1 MSRGS
6 CSIELFRDTAEIRV
20 ERVARGF
27 VAQKRTAVF
36 GGEDQMNVNGGK
48 GLWHVERM
56 VSRVLVCQSQR
67 IASIRP
73 KLARRLLPWVGV
85 RKGPQ
90 RQRRCGRRQV
100 RGRERTGHNRVA
112 VGEVSWPMT
121 QGSSCLATLG
131 IETESRWDSWMSW
144 TRKCVKRT
152 GTLWMIHYRNREN
165 GSGAQ
170 SGTCVRTILTGL
182 RP

>member
-1 MSRGS
+1 MANCLPQSLAASKGRALICEGTAFRATREKGGCCFRS
-6 CSIELFRDTAEIRV
+6 CQGNRLGIGLMRSNRV
-20 ERVARGF
+20 RAR
-27 VAQKRTAVF
+27 TIP
-36 GGEDQMNVNGGK
+36 K

-131 IETESRWDSWMSW
+131 FETESRWDSRM
-144 TRKCVKRT
+144 
-152 GTLWMIHYRNREN
+152 
-165 GSGAQ
+165 
-170 SGTCVRTILTGL
+170 GL
-182 RP
+182 NTEMRRANNKVVDDALSESRQ